1 MARLYLF
8 VFCFLIIGCQ
18 SVKKANAEFE
28 KKIPIQQLKEDI
40 DQTYVSLKRFHPELY
55 WYISEKDLEK
65 KFDSLKST
73 ISEPL
78 NKQEFYFK
86 LAPVIAQIRE
96 GHLRLRIPQKQY
108 TKAETKVFEKKTPL
122 FGQYTYR
129 ISDEKMIV
137 YKPTVDSEK
146 KLLPGTEILEINGIK
161 VIDLIKKYRSVM
173 TSDAYNQT
181 YYKYALSEAFFNYYT
196 AEYGLLSE
204 ANLKI
209 RFKNQISDFVLKRVD
224 KEDIKKQKYTPS
236 KEIKKIYDFDARTN
250 SFNRSMRFAVADS
263 SVAYMKIKTFSDTG
277 SSKFY
282 KKTFKKIKEA
292 KSKYLILDIRNNL
305 GGSLDEINN
314 LYSYLTTENYT
325 LVKMPEMTFKNAAIH
340 RNYFYNLPT
349 TSKIISA
356 PAYPFFIAGNRF
368 LSGKNK
374 EGKAIFKE
382 SAAKESKSKKDA
394 FQGKIYV
401 LVNGSSFSAS
411 SVISAKLKHDKR
423 AIIVGEETGGANDGT
438 VAGFN
443 NTIELTNSKLN
454 LPIGLLFIQPNI
466 EPLGQKRG
474 VMPDVEVDADFYN
487 VGQGKDLQLEWIL
500 NDIKKKSD

>member
-1 MARLYLF
+1 MSRLYLF
-8 VFCFLIIGCQ
+8 VFCFLITGCQ

-28 KKIPIQQLKEDI
+28 KKIPIQQLQDDI

-55 WYISEKDLEK
+55 WYISEKGLEK

-78 NKQEFYFK
+78 NRQEFYFK
-86 LAPVIAQIRE
+86 LAPVIAQIRQ

-108 TKAETKVFEKKTPL
+108 TKAETKVFDKKTPL

-146 KLLPGTEILEINGIK
+146 KLLPGTEILEINGVK
-161 VIDLIKKYRSVM
+161 VKDLIKKYRSVM

-181 YYKYALSEAFFNYYT
+181 YYKYALSETFFNYYT

-204 ANLKI
+204 ASLKI
-209 RFKNQISDFVLKRVD
+209 KFKNQISDFVLKRVD
-224 KEDIKKQKYTPS
+224 KEEIKKQKYTPS

-250 SFNRSMRFAVADS
+250 SFNRNMRFAVADS
-263 SVAYMKIKTFSDTG
+263 SVAYMKIKTFSDIG

-282 KKTFKKIKEA
+282 KKSFKKIKEA

-325 LVKMPEMTFKNAAIH
+325 LVKMPEMTFENAAIH

-349 TSKIISA
+349 TSKII
-356 PAYPFFIAGNRF
+356 
-368 LSGKNK
+368 
-374 EGKAIFKE
+374 
-382 SAAKESKSKKDA
+382 
-394 FQGKIYV
+394 
-401 LVNGSSFSAS
+401 
-411 SVISAKLKHDKR
+411 
-423 AIIVGEETGGANDGT
+423 
-438 VAGFN
+438 
-443 NTIELTNSKLN
+443 
-454 LPIGLLFIQPNI
+454 
-466 EPLGQKRG
+466 
-474 VMPDVEVDADFYN
+474 
-487 VGQGKDLQLEWIL
+487 
-500 NDIKKKSD
+500 